1 MIGIPAAKY
10 RMLAKEEEERHD
22 NAVFEIEK
30 AKRIELGS
38 FFGVSDEVVLGEDK
52 NGHWGS
58 KWDIIDKHFKK
69 LVQDEDGK
77 LVFSTE
83 RAGFVNQQM
92 PVDGIVFYDGK
103 PPTKNRYH
111 KGFSV
116 TFGIY
121 QAPNGLWIG
130 EAKNFRCPTQGHNF
144 GTHSWFNFDTAFI
157 SQDEVFAHCVEQAVH
172 VLTGPIEVDTD
183 PQEIEVNCPNCEAWV
198 KTYRDGEKCDT
209 EIEVNTDGETGVL
222 GAKICPMC
230 KEEHTFDPNWPNKI
244 DRLETPDEVNAR
256 IEQESKDRGFDA
268 KFQPQ
273 ADQFAKTLLSM
284 VKGAR
289 QLEFAL

>member
-1 MIGIPAAKY
+1 MIKLPTKKHADLIA
-10 RMLAKEEEERHD
+10 EEVDRHD
-22 NAVFEIEK
+22 TAMYELEK
-30 AKRIELGS
+30 TKRLE
-38 FFGVSDEVVLGEDK
+38 FGKIFGLTEDDVLATDRHS
-52 NGHWGS
+52 HWES

-69 LVQDEDGK
+69 LVQKDDK

-83 RAGFVNQQM
+83 RDGACNQQM

-103 PPTKNRYH
+103 PPTKNRCH

-144 GTHSWFNFDTAFI
+144 GPHNHFDFKTAFI

-183 PQEIEVNCPNCEAWV
+183 PLEIEVPCPTCEAWA
-198 KTYRDGEKCDT
+198 KANTKKDEDGREYVYPNHEGLKCPTCKDSYDQNN
-209 EIEVNTDGETGVL
+209 EIER
-222 GAKICPMC
+222 I
-230 KEEHTFDPNWPNKI
+230 
-244 DRLETPDEVNAR
+244 ETPEETKAR
-256 IEQESKDRGFDA
+256 IAIQSKDRGFDPQY
-268 KFQPQ
+268 QPQ
-273 ADQFAKTLLSM
+273 ADAFANELLEM
-284 VKGAR
+284 VGLKAGQ
-289 QLEFAL
+289 QLSLF